1 MNVKVSVVLAQ
12 SVGCADEDSSQN
24 KPIPS
29 VPPAKVSLSK
39 CISAYLGE
47 DVVEQA
53 CDVPTTGLTAAVP
66 KKVFS
71 QVTPA
76 AFEPFI
82 PMQDLL

>member
-1 MNVKVSVVLAQ
+1 MSVLLDQ
-12 SVGCADEDSSQN
+12 SVGCAEEDSSQN
-24 KPIPS
+24 KPIPNA
-29 VPPAKVSLSK
+29 PLPKVSLSK

-47 DVVEQA
+47 DVIEQE
-53 CDVPTTGLTAAVP
+53 CDVPTTGLTATLP
-66 KKVFS
+66 IKVFN

>member
-1 MNVKVSVVLAQ
+1 MPLDQA
-12 SVGCADEDSSQN
+12 VGCAEEDSSQY
-24 KPIPS
+24 KPIRPYDE
-29 VPPAKVSLSK
+29 PPKVSLSK

-47 DVVEQA
+47 DVIEQA
-53 CDVPTTGLTAAVP
+53 CDVPTTGLTAADP
-66 KKVFS
+66 KKVFN